1 MNLIKYL
8 LMRVHM
14 CSINNNNKNKEKIM
28 RKKITSMLL
37 SLSLELSVLN
47 AMPVRADTAAILDIN
62 DI

>member
-14 CSINNNNKNKEKIM
+14 CSINNNKNKEKIM

>member
-1 MNLIKYL
+1 
-8 LMRVHM
+8 MRVHM
-14 CSINNNNKNKEKIM
+14 CSINNNKNKEKIM

-47 AMPVRADTAAILDIN
+47 AVPVRADTAAILDIN